1 MLIIP
6 RPHRS
11 SATLCSP
18 LVTKKRGSER
28 KKERL
33 TIYASLCGG
42 GDLLKAPGSVAH
54 YLADD
59 IFYSTNDISIEKRI
73 FSKPLLFALPSGTI
87 VLCNRLAARESDFTF
102 DTVIV
107 APTHISS
114 IQISCSIPF
123 M

>member
-1 MLIIP
+1 VELACHFAGSDTVVDAEFAIDAL
-6 RPHRS
+6 H
-11 SATLCSP
+11 LCTDR
-18 LVTKKRGSER
+18 VD
-28 KKERL
+28 
-33 TIYASLCGG
+33 
-42 GDLLKAPGSVAH
+42 GDDLFQGYFPIGTAPGSVAH

-87 VLCNRLAARESDFTF
+87 VLCNRVAARESDFTF